1 MSSKYFLLM
10 FFCDLW
16 WSHVESAGLMS
27 WVDFSGDC
35 LRILEEWQLMSQRR
49 AKSSFKFLGGLTSWA
64 PNLLLDGIPDKNREW
79 GTLRNSQKLPSKPNP
94 YGFGPHKHAR
104 LQRFFSN
111 SSSCLLQ
118 ALVGVGG
125 PSFLGGPW
133 DWVCPEVGHV
143 QVNHPHP
150 SWRPR
155 LCTKGLIDDSRQEF
169 LGSTRQA
176 EKGHL
181 QLQGTSSAW
190 ASKPSLAQAVSLS
203 STLSKRS
210 KAQGISRGWP
220 KPP

>member
-1 MSSKYFLLM
+1 
-10 FFCDLW
+10 
-16 WSHVESAGLMS
+16 MS
-27 WVDFSGDC
+27 WVDFGGDC
-35 LRILEEWQLMSQRR
+35 LRMLEEWQLMSQKR

-79 GTLRNSQKLPSKPNP
+79 GTSRNSQKLPSKPNP

-118 ALVGVGG
+118 ALVEVGG

-150 SWRPR
+150 SGCGPHLWQHISAAVMHQGADWWFPARVPWKHQ
-155 LCTKGLIDDSRQEF
+155 TGGKGAL
-169 LGSTRQA
+169 A
-176 EKGHL
+176 AL
-181 QLQGTSSAW
+181 QLQGTSSACLGFQTFP
-190 ASKPSLAQAVSLS
+190 STGCLPPSLPPSPGDPKHLH
-203 STLSKRS
+203 
-210 KAQGISRGWP
+210 QGISRGWP